1 MRISPFS
8 CGSTPKI
15 LLITRS
21 ATRKLKRLTE
31 TISEFDNGALT
42 IDETDYGNDEIGIL
56 ATAFHDMTERIN
68 ELINLEYKA
77 QVLKKSAELQAL
89 QAQVK
94 PHYINNALQAM
105 GTLGLKKEQL
115 TFILWPMP
123 LPKICAIP

>member
-1 MRISPFS
+1 MVLRLIVIFSVVVFFVSVLISFWV
-8 CGSTPKI
+8 
-15 LLITRS
+15 TRS

-31 TISEFDNGALT
+31 TISEFGNGALT

-105 GTLGLKKEQL
+105 GTLS
-115 TFILWPMP
+115 
-123 LPKICAIP
+123 

>member
-1 MRISPFS
+1 M
-8 CGSTPKI
+8 
-15 LLITRS
+15 LITRS
-21 ATRKLKRLTE
+21 VTRKLKRLTE
-31 TISEFDNGALT
+31 TISEFGNGALT

-56 ATAFHDMTERIN
+56 ATASHDMTERIN